1 MICIGHLNR
10 HDDNLSSVSM
20 EEYFSGNVMRDATL
34 LKEVI
39 KYLRSAHYCAGVMNL
54 VNDVFTGDVIDGAI
68 YLTDDTYIW
77 PIYFPYYIEK
87 YPDKVFIPSDLIDH
101 LIKNDFKIPQIS
113 KKRLSEIERIFI
125 KKWQGES

>member
-1 MICIGHLNR
+1 MIFIGHLNR

-20 EEYFSGNVMRDATL
+20 EEYFSGNVKRDATL

-39 KYLRSAHYCAGVMNL
+39 KYLRSAPCCAGVMHM
-54 VNDVFTGDVIDGAI
+54 VSDVFTGDVIDGAI

-113 KKRLSEIERIFI
+113 EERLLEIERIFD
-125 KKWQGES
+125 KKWQGKS